1 MIYISKDSVSEV
13 YIQRNGNCSGNCCDD
28 LKVKCEPNLQT
39 KNISVTENGSYI
51 ISPDDGYSLSQASV
65 DVNVPDKYRDGYN
78 DGLKYGEDKG
88 KDEGFKEGYNSG
100 KEDGLKEGEEK
111 GKEEGLK
118 EGEAK
123 GRTEGIEQGKAEQK
137 SLLTELSVERNGTYQ
152 SENGYSKVDVN
163 VPEREVKTQKKE
175 YNIKDNRTVT
185 VKPDSGYDGL
195 SEVKVSVNVECDGCD
210 VIEKTITK
218 NGDYNAYEDDV
229 DGYSKVTVDVRPN
242 LQSKSVSVKNNGSLT
257 INPDSNYDGLS
268 AVKLNVDVEGIEFST
283 KEITIKN
290 NGVYEASKEYVDGYS
305 KVIVDVEQGG
315 TGKDIF
321 TRFVTSSQDGLTSI
335 TTDMFD
341 ESIDIK
347 LRDYSFSNM
356 DNLESVEIRGEWG
369 VPKMLCANDKSLKN
383 VTITGNLDKGIIW
396 ESAFENCPSIQS
408 ISIPA
413 VTTINKGAFYGSF
426 NDIDINLTGVM
437 EIKQDAFRN
446 TKINEITISSLNNSY
461 IDLYKDAFTSSKV
474 KKINFSDRTNRVFL
488 RGDNVFAG
496 CDSLEK
502 IGNEDTVFELFE
514 HGYEFSGISG
524 TVSLHK
530 RQTKFIFAGEAGVQ
544 SLGAITIETIEWV
557 NGMYRPTKWNTKMF
571 NKEKPIYG
579 NVYGGRIDY
588 KCDDL
593 LEIVDTDG
601 AKTFWGLKDTG
612 EVHLKQG
619 RNDVESLLKQYKP
632 FDNWSF
638 IYDI

>member
-65 DVNVPDKYRDGYN
+65 DVNVPETGHTDAELNQKYKDGYN
-78 DGLKYGEDKG
+78 D
-88 KDEGFKEGYNSG
+88 G

-111 GKEEGLK
+111 GKQEGLK
-118 EGEAK
+118 EGEVK

-137 SLLTELSVERNGTYQ
+137 SLLTELSIDRNGTYQ
-152 SENGYSKVDVN
+152 SENGYSKV
-163 VPEREVKTQKKE
+163 
-175 YNIKDNRTVT
+175 
-185 VKPDSGYDGL
+185 
-195 SEVKVSVNVECDGCD
+195 SVNVECDGCE

-257 INPDSNYDGLS
+257 INPDSSYDGLS
-268 AVKLNVDVEGIEFST
+268 AVNLNVDVEGIEFST

-290 NGVYEASKEYVDGYS
+290 NGVYEASKEDVDGYS